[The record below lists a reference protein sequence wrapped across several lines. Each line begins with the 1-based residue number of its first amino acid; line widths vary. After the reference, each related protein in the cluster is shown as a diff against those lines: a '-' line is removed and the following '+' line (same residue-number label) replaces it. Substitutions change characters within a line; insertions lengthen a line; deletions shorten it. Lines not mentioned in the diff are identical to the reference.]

1 MRYLRKT
8 LGFNQKEMGDKI
20 KLSQTHIS
28 SLENGARDATDRIIS
43 DICREFNVNE
53 QWLRTGEGEIFIQ
66 PETFSLDEYAQ
77 KSQLS
82 ELELDIIKS
91 YMDLNKDV
99 RQAILKTAQQLFAK
113 HSEIT
118 STVEETND
126 EIDIDA
132 ELERYRQELEAEK
145 KARMLSASQKQKK
158 RLNRMKGE

>member
-158 RLNRMKGE
+158 DLIG

>member
-1 MRYLRKT
+1 MNERMRYLRKT

-158 RLNRMKGE
+158 DLIG

>member
-1 MRYLRKT
+1 MNERMRYLRKT

-28 SLENGARDATDRIIS
+28 SLENGAREATDRIIS

-53 QWLRTGEGEIFIQ
+53 QWLRTGEGEMFIQ

-113 HSEIT
+113 HSEIA
-118 STVEETND
+118 STVEENND
-126 EIDIDA
+126 EVDIEA

-145 KARMLSASQKQKK
+145 KARMLLASQKQKK
-158 RLNRMKGE
+158 DLIG